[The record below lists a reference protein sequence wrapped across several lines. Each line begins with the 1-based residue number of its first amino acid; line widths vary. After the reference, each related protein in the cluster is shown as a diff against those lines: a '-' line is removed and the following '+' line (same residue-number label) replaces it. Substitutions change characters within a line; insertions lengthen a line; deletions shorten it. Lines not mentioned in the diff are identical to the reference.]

1 MSTSRF
7 AFGPNSVLLLRA
19 GLIASAFAYALW
31 RYGPDPL
38 FFVFLAVGLL
48 ALFLSRRQS
57 RRHDAMRDRLTRL
70 SHALAEGRLDERI
83 DDIPEH
89 CDLAD
94 IARDLNHTLD
104 QIQSFMDQADAAFHG
119 ASQQRYE
126 RNGSGNEL
134 HGSFSRV
141 MDSIDDSLKSMEAAH
156 WQQQR
161 EDLLTR
167 LGDLRTGNLLGNLQ
181 RTQDDLLQIS
191 DRMSDV
197 EQQSGEAAL
206 TAQESRADVLNVKEN
221 ISLVVD
227 RIGDLRDAS
236 RQLDASSA
244 EIAQIV
250 NLIASI
256 ADQTNLL
263 ALNAAIEAARA
274 GEHGRGFAVVADEVR
289 SLAENTKQATEK
301 IEAIINSLLE
311 SSERIARDSA
321 AMEEKT
327 SASNRLVATFEQ
339 SFARFAELAQ
349 HTYETVSQA
358 RMVSY
363 IALAKMDHTVYIQ
376 KAHHVIGQQAD
387 PALLADLQVD
397 ETHCRFGQWLDDEN
411 GGAPYRH
418 LPSFERIAVPHNAV
432 HQQVHRVLALLG
444 DNWREDAEVQ
454 QAILEA
460 MLETERQSQQ
470 LVGVLD
476 QLVADRLRYESVTE
490 GANEVELF

>member
-7 AFGPNSVLLLRA
+7 AFGPRSVLFLRA
-19 GLIASAFAYALW
+19 GLIATAFAYVLW

-48 ALFLSRRQS
+48 ALFLSRLHR

-70 SHALAEGRLDERI
+70 CHALAEGRLDERI
-83 DDIPEH
+83 DAIPTNCE
-89 CDLAD
+89 LAD
-94 IARDLNHTLD
+94 IAHDLNRTLD
-104 QIQSFMDQADAAFHG
+104 QVQSFMEQADAAFHG
-119 ASQQRYE
+119 ASEQRFE
-126 RNGSGNEL
+126 RAGHRPDL
-134 HGSFSRV
+134 HGNFLRV
-141 MDSIDDSLKSMEAAH
+141 MDRIDDSLKSMEAAH

-161 EDLLTR
+161 EEMLTR
-167 LGDLRTGNLLGNLQ
+167 LGELRTENLLGNLQ
-181 RTQDDLLQIS
+181 RTQNDLLQIS

-206 TAQESRADVLNVKEN
+206 TAQASRTDVLNVKEN
-221 ISLVVD
+221 IGLVVD

-301 IEAIINSLLE
+301 IEAIINSLLA

-327 SASNRLVATFEQ
+327 SASNQLVATFEQ
-339 SFARFAELAQ
+339 SFARFAQLAQ
-349 HTYETVSQA
+349 QTFETVSQA

-387 PALLADLQVD
+387 PAMLADLQVD
-397 ETHCRFGQWLDDEN
+397 DVHCRFGQWLADEN

-432 HQQVHRVLALLG
+432 HQHVHRVLDLLG

-454 QAILEA
+454 QAILET

-470 LVGVLD
+470 LVEVLD
-476 QLVADRLRYESVTE
+476 RLVEDRLRYESATE
-490 GANEVELF
+490 SASEVELF